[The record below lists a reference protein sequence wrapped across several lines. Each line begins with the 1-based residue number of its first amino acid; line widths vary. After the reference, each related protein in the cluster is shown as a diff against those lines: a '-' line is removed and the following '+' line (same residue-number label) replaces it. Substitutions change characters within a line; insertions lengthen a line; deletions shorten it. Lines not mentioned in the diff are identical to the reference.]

1 MELLKEADY
10 RYEIL
15 NAFSCD
21 VDRDDGCN
29 CDDYSEMG

>member
-10 RYEIL
+10 ECETL
-15 NAFSCD
+15 TTFSCD
-21 VDRDDGCN
+21 VDRDDGCC

>member
-10 RYEIL
+10 GYG
-15 NAFSCD
+15 AFIISSCD
-21 VDRDDGCN
+21 VDRDDGCD